1 MVTSTD
7 KAPDDPNKAPDD
19 PDKAPDDPSKS
30 CEVAT
35 NPDEHDNVEE
45 ELQEL
50 ITQLK
55 ARKCIFGKLLTVDE
69 MLDRVGE

>member
-1 MVTSTD
+1 MT
-7 KAPDDPNKAPDD
+7 
-19 PDKAPDDPSKS
+19 SKS

-55 ARKCIFGKLLTVDE
+55 AQKRIFGKPLTVDE
-69 MLDRVGE
+69 MLDQVEE